1 MLDISDINVSILL
14 QSHIATGQV
23 ILVDFYAS
31 WCGPCKML
39 APQLEKLTGVTVL
52 KINGDHENPA
62 VQLVVNEIMTAYEVT
77 AFPTILIFKKG
88 TLFTKIVGANLAA
101 IKAAL

>member
-1 MLDISDINVSILL
+1 MLDISEINIKAILL
-14 QSHIATGQV
+14 SHISSGET

-62 VQLVVNEIMTAYEVT
+62 VQHAVNDIMTAYEIT
-77 AFPTILIFKKG
+77 AFPTILIFKRG
-88 TLFTKIVGANLAA
+88 ILFTKIVGANLAA